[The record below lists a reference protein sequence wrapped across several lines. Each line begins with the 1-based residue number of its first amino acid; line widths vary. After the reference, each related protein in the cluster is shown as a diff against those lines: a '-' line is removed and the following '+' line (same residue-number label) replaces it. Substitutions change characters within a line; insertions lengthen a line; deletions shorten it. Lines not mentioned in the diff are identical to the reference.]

1 MTRKLQLLRGT
12 TVQNDAFTGSSG
24 ELTVDTDTHELRVH
38 DGSTAG
44 GHVIP
49 TKSEVYTQTQAD
61 TILAG
66 KANTSL
72 SNLTSTGANIGN
84 WSSNVTNCITE
95 IPQDIKLELSNGT
108 LTLKAGS
115 KVYVPNGAGVFDEV
129 VIQNDISKISGNNDI
144 RLVFVVNGA
153 NAIDILPVDYCY
165 SGSSAP
171 SGSQYMLWYDTTN
184 NLVKYTNN
192 SGSTWTPQNSLP
204 IAKITTG
211 SGQITSIDQ
220 IFNGFGYIGST
231 VFALPGVKGLIPDG
245 RNADGTLK
253 SIEVTVNN
261 VLTHTGSY
269 NAQPQWIVLYSN
281 SIHPWDSVY
290 WIGYNSQEN
299 ILFNKNNSSSATSG
313 SKIAGCVCAFLSA
326 DGNQK
331 ITAFTPK
338 TAFRA
343 VDYSDYSNLVTT
355 VNTKANDNAVVH
367 LAGTETIG
375 GYKYFSNQI
384 RRDSVFGSSGTSL
397 IEATDTN
404 GKGFVVNQCFYANNA
419 IVNRMAAYNATSQ
432 NWTYIDVW
440 NYDNGGTYATAPAS
454 DGWGTILLT
463 SAISK
468 SQNGYVKLGN
478 GIIIQWGHV
487 DDPNNQQIYTV
498 NLPTAFGSTNYKTM
512 VITDHNTQSHSFLP
526 NYINSAERTT
536 TTFTVYR
543 QGDARANSFEWIAI
557 GY

>member
-84 WSSNVTNCITE
+84 WSSNVTNCITY
-95 IPQDIKLELSNGT
+95 IPQDIKLELNNGT

-115 KVYVPNGAGVFDEV
+115 KVYNG
-129 VIQNDISKISGNNDI
+129 
-144 RLVFVVNGA
+144 NG
-153 NAIDILPVDYCY
+153 
-165 SGSSAP
+165 
-171 SGSQYMLWYDTTN
+171 LWKT
-184 NLVKYTNN
+184 
-192 SGSTWTPQNSLP
+192 
-204 IAKITTG
+204 ITADKTFSWPYTG
-211 SGQITSIDQ
+211 SGFIFVGSSGGISVTNTGSETVSSLPTPATTYKIFYNTSDHKCYFDANNTAMQEISFPIGRFTANNGITSIDQ
-220 IFNGFGYIGST
+220 VFNGFGYIGST
-231 VFALPGVKGLIPDG
+231 IYALPGVKGLVPNGRNPDG
-245 RNADGTLK
+245 SLKNTSFTINEVHTATFSGTINYTTLAL
-253 SIEVTVNN
+253 SPS
-261 VLTHTGSY
+261 G
-269 NAQPQWIVLYSN
+269 
-281 SIHPWDSVY
+281 
-290 WIGYNSQEN
+290 WIGESNYYSYAEDINYNIWGGNKSDVQN
-299 ILFNKNNSSSATSG
+299 VVLFGNCKLSSGAISNFST
-313 SKIAGCVCAFLSA
+313 
-326 DGNQK
+326 
-331 ITAFTPK
+331 K
-338 TAFRA
+338 TAFHT

-487 DDPNNQQIYTV
+487 DDPNNQHVYTV